1 MERLPSWMEVV
12 KPDPIVLSERLEE
25 SLFAADLYSVL
36 KGTAPREYQDP
47 RRFAE
52 QTYPTEDMVQLISD
66 VVRRLSGKGSS
77 NPVIQIQTPF
87 GGGKTHTL
95 IALYHLV
102 KHGREIRNSLLG
114 EMVFEKVG
122 ISSFPEAKVAV
133 FVGTVPNPEESP
145 TPWGEIAR
153 QLGRYDVVRRADEGR
168 YSPGR
173 ELLEKVIG
181 NEPTLILMDEV
192 AEFAAKCGQ
201 DYYTQFLAFCQELTE
216 TVNSL
221 KRCCLVVTL
230 PSSAPYG
237 ERGERALRDLLQIF
251 GRMQATYEPV
261 RGMEIYEIIRKRLFE
276 MDNDWEE
283 DAYRIVDE
291 YISAYRQWSDAPEWA
306 QSEEYRERMLRA
318 YPFHPL
324 LIDWLIERWGS
335 FHTFQRTR
343 GALRFLGHIVQDI
356 WRKYEKE
363 PQKAPPLI
371 QPSHVNLTKP
381 EIAGELM
388 KHIDPGHRAV
398 IHADIQERA
407 PRIDSGMGDWSQY
420 RVATGLATSI
430 FLASFTAAEE
440 RQPGATL
447 SELKIAVWQPGLE
460 PAVIPG
466 TMTSLDKTLLY
477 LHEENGLYFFS
488 LQPSLVRLKIDF
500 IERVPADEIR
510 KELERRLKELVK
522 ESGDWQVRITDKA
535 EDVPD
540 TRDLQMV
547 VLPPETPIEEAT
559 QKVQK
564 IFETKGANPRIYRNA
579 LVVVAA
585 DRNGKESAE
594 RQVKEFLAL
603 ERIES
608 SEERK
613 RLSPRDQQRLKEDK
627 ENAGEESSRELCNA
641 YRIVFKQTEEGLE
654 RLDMGTMSI
663 GESLNLVK
671 RVQNFLHR
679 QDLLMTEKVNPAQV
693 KELMGDAKEKA
704 LEDIWQDYGKF
715 PRLPILLKRGVLA
728 EAVRMGVRQKLFAV
742 RIDDREYYGEELPS
756 GSDWVKYAV
765 LLSEPT
771 GKPEVPQH
779 IRPTTPVGTVG
790 VEDILGALQ
799 GTSEARVKEIYDQI
813 WSQKRSEFRS
823 EAEFRE
829 AFRNAIERGRDQG
842 LWELRIGKTPVV
854 GEGIDMSTLLDRG
867 TIHLKKAPVVP
878 PGVPQPKVISV
889 RLVIPSEKFGT
900 FARSMANLH
909 QLQLVGDHV
918 EISFKTPP
926 LRDEQ
931 RRQLKNALQE
941 TISQIGGEIQEPTEW
956 K

>member
-12 KPDPIVLSERLEE
+12 NPDPIVLSESLEE

-47 RRFAE
+47 WRFAE
-52 QTYPTEDMVQLISD
+52 QTYPTEGMVQLLSD
-66 VVRRLSGKGSS
+66 VIRRLSGKGSS

-102 KHGREIRNSLLG
+102 KRGREIRNSLLG

-181 NEPTLILMDEV
+181 NEPTLILMDEI
-192 AEFAAKCGQ
+192 AEFTAKCGQ

-251 GRMQATYEPV
+251 GRMQAIYEPV
-261 RGMEIYEIIRKRLFE
+261 RGMEIYEIVRKRLFK
-276 MDNDWEE
+276 MDSDWEE

-306 QSEEYRERMLRA
+306 QSEEYRERMLRS

-371 QPSHVNLTKP
+371 QPSHVNLTKS

-388 KHIDPGHRAV
+388 RHIDPGHRAV

-440 RQPGATL
+440 RRTGASL

-460 PAVIPG
+460 PAVI
-466 TMTSLDKTLLY
+466 TEAMNLLDRTLLY
-477 LHEENGLYFFS
+477 LHEENGLYLFS

-500 IERVPADEIR
+500 MERITTDEIR
-510 KELERRLKELVK
+510 KELEQRLKELAK

-564 IFETKGANPRIYRNA
+564 IFETTGANPRVYRNA
-579 LVVVAA
+579 LVVVAV
-585 DRNGKESAE
+585 DRNGKERAE
-594 RQVKEFLAL
+594 AQVKEFLAL
-603 ERIES
+603 KRIES

-613 RLSPRDQQRLKEDK
+613 RLSQRDQQRLKEDK
-627 ENAGEESSRELCNA
+627 DNADKESSRELCNA

-654 RLDMGTMSI
+654 KLDMGAMSV

-671 RVQNFLHR
+671 RVQDFLHR
-679 QDLLMTEKVNPAQV
+679 KDLLMTEKVNPAQV

-715 PRLPILLKRGVLA
+715 PRLPILLNRGVLA
-728 EAVRMGVRQKLFAV
+728 EAVRMGVSQKLFAV
-742 RIDDREYYGEELPS
+742 RISSKEYYGEEPPS
-756 GSDWVKYAV
+756 DSGWVRYAV
-765 LLSEPT
+765 LLSKPTEKVPPTPPVEP
-771 GKPEVPQH
+771 
-779 IRPTTPVGTVG
+779 PVDL
-790 VEDILGALQ
+790 VEDILKALSS
-799 GTSEARVKEIYDQI
+799 TSEARVKKVYDQI

-829 AFRNAIERGRDQG
+829 AFENALKKGQEQG
-842 LWELRIGKTPVV
+842 SWELRIGKTQVV
-854 GEGIDMSTLLDRG
+854 SEKIDMSTLLDKG
-867 TIHLKKAPVVP
+867 TIHLKKVAPS
-878 PGVPQPKVISV
+878 GVPQPKGISV

-900 FARSMANLH
+900 FAMSMANLYK
-909 QLQLVGDHV
+909 LKLVGDHV
-918 EISFKTPP
+918 EISFETPP
-926 LRDEQ
+926 LRDDQ
-931 RRQLKNALQE
+931 RKQLKNALQE
-941 TISQIGGEIQEPTEW
+941 TISQIDGEIQEPTEW

>member
-1 MERLPSWMEVV
+1 
-12 KPDPIVLSERLEE
+12 
-25 SLFAADLYSVL
+25 
-36 KGTAPREYQDP
+36 
-47 RRFAE
+47 
-52 QTYPTEDMVQLISD
+52 
-66 VVRRLSGKGSS
+66 
-77 NPVIQIQTPF
+77 
-87 GGGKTHTL
+87 
-95 IALYHLV
+95 
-102 KHGREIRNSLLG
+102 
-114 EMVFEKVG
+114 
-122 ISSFPEAKVAV
+122 
-133 FVGTVPNPEESP
+133 
-145 TPWGEIAR
+145 
-153 QLGRYDVVRRADEGR
+153 
-168 YSPGR
+168 
-173 ELLEKVIG
+173 
-181 NEPTLILMDEV
+181 
-192 AEFAAKCGQ
+192 
-201 DYYTQFLAFCQELTE
+201 
-216 TVNSL
+216 
-221 KRCCLVVTL
+221 
-230 PSSAPYG
+230 
-237 ERGERALRDLLQIF
+237 
-251 GRMQATYEPV
+251 
-261 RGMEIYEIIRKRLFE
+261 
-276 MDNDWEE
+276 
-283 DAYRIVDE
+283 
-291 YISAYRQWSDAPEWA
+291 
-306 QSEEYRERMLRA
+306 
-318 YPFHPL
+318 
-324 LIDWLIERWGS
+324 
-335 FHTFQRTR
+335 
-343 GALRFLGHIVQDI
+343 
-356 WRKYEKE
+356 
-363 PQKAPPLI
+363 
-371 QPSHVNLTKP
+371 
-381 EIAGELM
+381 
-388 KHIDPGHRAV
+388 
-398 IHADIQERA
+398 
-407 PRIDSGMGDWSQY
+407 
-420 RVATGLATSI
+420 
-430 FLASFTAAEE
+430 LASFTAAEE

-466 TMTSLDKTLLY
+466 TMTSLDRTLLY

-500 IERVPADEIR
+500 IERVPDDEIR

-522 ESGDWQVRITDKA
+522 DSGDWQVRITDKA

-540 TRDLQMV
+540 IRDLQMV

-585 DRNGKESAE
+585 DRNGKERAE
-594 RQVKEFLAL
+594 GQVKEFLAL

-613 RLSPRDQQRLKEDK
+613 RLSPRDQQRLEKDK

-715 PRLPILLKRGVLA
+715 PRLPILLNRGVLA

-771 GKPEVPQH
+771 RKPEVPQH
-779 IRPTTPVGTVG
+779 IRPIVTTPVGTVG

-829 AFRNAIERGRDQG
+829 AFRNAIERGRDQV
-842 LWELRIGKTPVV
+842 WELRIGKTPVV
-854 GEGIDMSTLLDRG
+854 GERIDMSTLLDRG
-867 TIHLKKAPVVP
+867 TIHLRKAPVA
-878 PGVPQPKVISV
+878 PQSKVISV

-926 LRDEQ
+926 LRDDQ

-941 TISQIGGEIQEPTEW
+941 TISQIGGEIHEPTEW